1 MSMCCMLVYYD
12 RRGHSNKNR
21 ARMSAI
27 REGEDETVQL
37 GLDWVLLPIAVPL
50 YDNLTNKIPPL

>member
-1 MSMCCMLVYYD
+1 MLVYYD